1 MIQNPDLINRIVE
14 LFPDENLL
22 LPCIAQ
28 DIESKDVLMLA
39 YVNRAALLTTLES
52 GKATYFSRSRSELW
66 EKGASSGHTQRVRS
80 ITFDC
85 DGDAILYQVEQVG
98 AACHTG
104 EPTCFFE
111 KIF

>member
-1 MIQNPDLINRIVE
+1 MNQKPDLINRILE

-22 LPCIAQ
+22 IPCIAQ
-28 DIESKDVLMLA
+28 DSESKDVLMLA
-39 YVNRAALLTTLES
+39 YVNRAALLATLET

-66 EKGASSGHTQRVRS
+66 EKGSTSGHTQIVRA

-85 DGDAILYQVEQVG
+85 DGDAILYQVEQSG

>member
-1 MIQNPDLINRIVE
+1 
-14 LFPDENLL
+14 
-22 LPCIAQ
+22 
-28 DIESKDVLMLA
+28 MLA
-39 YVNRAALLTTLES
+39 YVNRAALLATLET

-66 EKGASSGHTQRVRS
+66 EKGSTSGHTQIVRS

-85 DGDAILYQVEQVG
+85 DGDAILYQVEQSG

-111 KIF
+111 KIY